1 MNSLRMSQ
9 KDRIFCEYSSR
20 MADQFRAYMKIFVAF
35 EKPFT
40 SSTLKLWKQLYIW

>member
-9 KDRIFCEYSSR
+9 KEFFVSIVLR
-20 MADQFRAYMKIFVAF
+20 MADQIRAYMQIFVAF